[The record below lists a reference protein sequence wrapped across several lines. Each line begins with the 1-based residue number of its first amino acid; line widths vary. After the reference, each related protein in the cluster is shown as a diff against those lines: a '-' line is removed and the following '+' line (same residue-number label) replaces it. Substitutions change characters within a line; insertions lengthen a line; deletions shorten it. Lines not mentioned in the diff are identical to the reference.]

1 MNEVKAK
8 LSYLRIAP
16 KKVRQVARLLKNM
29 DFLSAEAHL
38 KSMPQKSVLPL
49 RKLLLSAAANAEH
62 NYNLV
67 RSDLYVSKVL
77 VDPGPILKRF
87 MPRARG
93 SAYPINKRT
102 SHITLFL
109 SSKSGK
115 KIDLKAQTSKTSK
128 VVEPKTELKP
138 KKSPA
143 KVKKDLGADKLKKS
157 TSGAKQKI
165 FSRKAI

>member
-8 LSYLRIAP
+8 LSYLRVAP

-29 DFLSAEAHL
+29 DFLVAEAHL

-49 RKLLLSAAANAEH
+49 KKLLLSAAANAEH
-62 NYNLV
+62 HYNLL
-67 RSDLYVSKVL
+67 RSDLYISKVL
-77 VDPGPILKRF
+77 VDPGPILKRS

-115 KIDLKAQTSKTSK
+115 KI
-128 VVEPKTELKP
+128 
-138 KKSPA
+138 
-143 KVKKDLGADKLKKS
+143 
-157 TSGAKQKI
+157 
-165 FSRKAI
+165 